1 MSSSVSPSTCAT
13 QGSGKGSTQAASNT
27 TSSNLKNESSGTN
40 SSTTQHQNT
49 SNTSANQQ
57 EFSTFR
63 IATFCNDKADSQIMH
78 QHSSTEASIH
88 HHTSRLATYIEDI
101 DATLTCSG
109 D

>member
-1 MSSSVSPSTCAT
+1 MKYSSIQAT
-13 QGSGKGSTQAASNT
+13 SNGTNAST
-27 TSSNLKNESSGTN
+27 TSSESKNESPGTT

-63 IATFCNDKADSQIMH
+63 IATFCNDNTDSQIMH
-78 QHSSTEASIH
+78 QHSSTEASIR
-88 HHTSRLATYIEDI
+88 HHTSRLATHIEDI
-101 DATLTCSG
+101 DATLARSG